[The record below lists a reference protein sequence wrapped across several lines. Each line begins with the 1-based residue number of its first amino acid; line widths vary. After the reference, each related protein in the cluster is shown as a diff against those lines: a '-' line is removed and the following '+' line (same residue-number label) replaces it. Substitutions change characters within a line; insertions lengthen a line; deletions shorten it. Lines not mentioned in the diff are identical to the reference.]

1 MKETTHILHK
11 DIIKNRKNKKKRKN
25 KRNRR
30 NKRKERIP
38 TLYRWVQI
46 KIRKRNKRK
55 IKVRVKRIKNKR
67 NILDLD
73 KGQETKNLSK

>member
-1 MKETTHILHK
+1 VKETTHILHK

-38 TLYRWVQI
+38 TLYR
-46 KIRKRNKRK
+46 
-55 IKVRVKRIKNKR
+55 
-67 NILDLD
+67 
-73 KGQETKNLSK
+73 